1 MPTRLRSAGTR
12 EQTEHMRHDVSR
24 RPDIVT
30 IAAGSIFALTLAA
43 LVSQIADGVRS
54 VWPWTAASF
63 PAPSFYYVAAVA
75 NIVAIFGALVAMR
88 SPGAGG
94 FMEIAA
100 AFVGGVAI
108 FLVPEGIVPGYATL
122 VVSEVLWCSLALVV
136 GVHLIGRDART
147 RPRKRVGRSLVW
159 I

>member
-1 MPTRLRSAGTR
+1 
-12 EQTEHMRHDVSR
+12 MRHHVSR

-63 PAPSFYYVAAVA
+63 PAPSFYYVAAAA
-75 NIVAIFGALVAMR
+75 N
-88 SPGAGG
+88 
-94 FMEIAA
+94 
-100 AFVGGVAI
+100 
-108 FLVPEGIVPGYATL
+108 
-122 VVSEVLWCSLALVV
+122 
-136 GVHLIGRDART
+136 GVHLMGRDART

>member
-1 MPTRLRSAGTR
+1 MPTRLRAAGTG
-12 EQTEHMRHDVSR
+12 EQTEHMRYDVSR
-24 RPDIVT
+24 RPDMVK

-63 PAPSFYYVAAVA
+63 PAPSFYYVAAAA
-75 NIVAIFGALVAMR
+75 NIFAICGALVALR
-88 SPGAGG
+88 SSGAGG
-94 FMEIAA
+94 LMEIAA

-108 FLVPEGIVPGYATL
+108 FVVPEGIVPGYTTL

-136 GVHLIGRDART
+136 GVHLIGRAGPT
-147 RPRKRVGRSLVW
+147 RPRKRVGRSLAW

>member
-12 EQTEHMRHDVSR
+12 EQTEHMRHDVAR

-63 PAPSFYYVAAVA
+63 PAPSFYYVAAAA
-75 NIVAIFGALVAMR
+75 NVVAIFV
-88 SPGAGG
+88 
-94 FMEIAA
+94 
-100 AFVGGVAI
+100 
-108 FLVPEGIVPGYATL
+108 VPEGLVPGYATL
-122 VVSEVLWCSLALVV
+122 VVSEVLWCSFALVV